1 MGYIL
6 LAAVIAVIS
15 IILIIFIKDDDN
27 IAISISSIV
36 FCVDLCLSIVLSINA
51 TMSKEELDQIV
62 KTYNNLKAQTEI
74 VSSSDDKTLRNA
86 IIPDLQKKV
95 EEMNKIISTNNN
107 RKNNWWNSVFYYE
120 EIGELKPLKI
130 EY

>member
-15 IILIIFIKDDDN
+15 IILIIFIKDDT
-27 IAISISSIV
+27 AIGIFSIV

-51 TMSKEELDQIV
+51 AMSKEELDQII

-95 EEMNKIISTNNN
+95 EEMNKTISTNNN
-107 RKNNWWNSVFYYE
+107 RKDNWWNSVFYYE
-120 EIGELKPLKI
+120 EIGELEPLKI

>member
-6 LAAVIAVIS
+6 LAAAIAVIS
-15 IILIIFIKDDDN
+15 IILIIFVKDDT
-27 IAISISSIV
+27 AIGIFSIV

-51 TMSKEELDQIV
+51 TMSKEELDQVV

-95 EEMNKIISTNNN
+95 EEMNKTISTNNN
-107 RKNNWWNSVFYYE
+107 RKDNWWNSVFYYE
-120 EIGELKPLKI
+120 EIGELEPLKI

>member
-15 IILIIFIKDDDN
+15 IILIIFIKDDN

-62 KTYNNLKAQTEI
+62 KTYNNLKAQIEI

-95 EEMNKIISTNNN
+95 EEMNKTISTNNN
-107 RKNNWWNSVFYYE
+107 RKDNWWNSMFYYE
-120 EIGELKPLKI
+120 EIGELEPLKI